1 MSKLFAPI
9 QLNQLTLA
17 NRIIIA
23 PMCQYSADIDGK
35 ANSWH
40 RIHYGTLALS
50 CAGLLIIEATAVEPE
65 GRISARDLGLWNDAT
80 EEALTVVVT
89 DIKAHSSM
97 PLAIQLAHAGRKA
110 STPVPW
116 LPGSA
121 LSAEEDGWQVVAP
134 SAIAF
139 QPDYPQ
145 PEELTQ
151 ERIESIVQRFVDSAK
166 RADRIGFDAI
176 EVHAAHGYLLHQFL
190 SPLSNHRQDQYG
202 GSLDNRLRLVLDVF
216 KAVRTV
222 FPQHKTVG
230 IRISASDWVEGGWD
244 VEQSI
249 ELCRRLKTLGCDYI
263 HVSSGGLSPQQ
274 KIPVGPNYQVPF
286 AEQIKAVVDL
296 PIIAVG
302 LITEPEQAEAIVATG
317 QADMVGLGRGMLY
330 DPRWPWHAAATLGA
344 QITPPLQYW
353 TSAPHSVKELFKRR

>member
-1 MSKLFAPI
+1 MSKLFSPI

-23 PMCQYSADIDGK
+23 PMCQYSAVDGQ

-50 CAGLLIIEATAVEPE
+50 GAGLLIVEATAVEPE
-65 GRISARDLGLWNDAT
+65 GRISDKDLGLWNDAT
-80 EEALTVVVT
+80 EAALGSVIT

-110 STPVPW
+110 STPAPW
-116 LPGSA
+116 VAGNA

-134 SAIAF
+134 SAFAY

-145 PEELTQ
+145 PEELTP
-151 ERIESIVQRFVDSAK
+151 ERIESIVQAFVDSAK

-190 SPLSNHRQDQYG
+190 SPLANHRQDQYG
-202 GSLDNRLRLVLDVF
+202 GSLENRLRLVLDVF
-216 KAVRTV
+216 KAVRAV
-222 FPQHKTVG
+222 FPQQKTVG

-244 VEQSI
+244 LVQSI
-249 ELCRRLKTLGCDYI
+249 ELCRRLETLGCDYV
-263 HVSSGGLSPQQ
+263 HVSSGGLSPLQ

-286 AEQIKAVVDL
+286 AEHIKAVVDL

-344 QITPPLQYW
+344 QVTAPPQYW
-353 TSAPHSVKELFKRR
+353 HSVPHGVKGLFKLR